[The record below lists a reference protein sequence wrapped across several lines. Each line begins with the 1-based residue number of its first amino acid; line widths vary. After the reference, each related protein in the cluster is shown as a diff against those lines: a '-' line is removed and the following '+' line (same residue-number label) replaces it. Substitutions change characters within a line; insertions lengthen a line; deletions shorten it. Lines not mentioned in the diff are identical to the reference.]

1 MRSSSVLTLATAALL
16 LLARAVPATLP
27 SDGRDDAVL
36 QVRGAF
42 FGLSV
47 ADIDAT
53 TRWYEEKLGLRVV
66 MRAPRTDETR
76 SAATVLSGGGL
87 TVELVRHDD
96 ARPLRGLVPEG
107 RGALY
112 VHGIFK
118 VGVTVDDLDATL
130 AALRARGVQPA
141 MGPWPRRGDVPANAI
156 IRDAEGNYIQLFG
169 R

>member
-1 MRSSSVLTLATAALL
+1 MRSSSALTLATAAFIVLG
-16 LLARAVPATLP
+16 AAPAGFP
-27 SDGRDDAVL
+27 SGVRDDAVL

-42 FGLSV
+42 FALSV
-47 ADIDAT
+47 ADVDASA
-53 TRWYEEKLGLRVV
+53 RWYEEKLGLGVV

-76 SAATVLSGGGL
+76 SAATVLRGGGL

-107 RGALY
+107 RGALG

-141 MGPWPRRGDVPANAI
+141 MGPWPRRGDAPANAI